1 MMAAR
6 LPIAAIWALLV
17 LALLLSPLLGLLTP
31 YVSLL
36 IVVPVFAATLA
47 RGQLRQAYATYEAR
61 AFLAVF
67 LVLAVICAVTADSAS
82 DVLRALNFT
91 MLLAYGP
98 LVLLMRRH
106 AGRVGVERVAQLA
119 ALGVAIGLAEV
130 ALSVALPDIRYLH
143 YDRPTGPDIGPIVLS
158 NGLLALGFIASGAVL
173 LGRDGRSWLY
183 LLAPLAAIIAT
194 LITGSRGP
202 LIGVPVAVLV
212 AALFVWRI
220 RFGGSR
226 RAGWVG
232 LGGLALVGIAGAAV
246 VLRGRAGS
254 IIDIAGSLFG
264 GGTVVDES
272 TRQRLAL
279 YDAGSKSFVES
290 PWIGHGWGNIME
302 SVRPLLSAS
311 NASLAD
317 LPPDAGEGNYTV
329 SWTVVEVDADE
340 DHAVNGEFSFTV
352 DSSAPPVESPTV
364 AVVAPTGT
372 QEPIDD
378 ASTTIPDSDDS
389 DDSGIGRGALIVG
402 GVTILVAL
410 AVVATVGRRRTL

>member
-47 RGQLRQAYATYEAR
+47 RGQLRQAYATFEAR

-130 ALSVALPDIRYLH
+130 ALSVAVPDIRYLH

-173 LGRDGRSWLY
+173 LGRDGRSWPY

-302 SVRPLLSAS
+302 SVRPLLSTS

-317 LPPDAGEGNYTV
+317 LPQLHNDVLNFAVGAGIVGVLCYLAIIT
-329 SWTVVEVDADE
+329 
-340 DHAVNGEFSFTV
+340 
-352 DSSAPPVESPTV
+352 APIV
-364 AVVAPTGT
+364 
-372 QEPIDD
+372 
-378 ASTTIPDSDDS
+378 
-389 DDSGIGRGALIVG
+389 GALRSPRDALRPFRLYGTAMLTIVYVG
-402 GVTILVAL
+402 GGLTDLMFGFEYHTYLFAMLTAILIGL
-410 AVVATVGRRRTL
+410 CREPEGAT